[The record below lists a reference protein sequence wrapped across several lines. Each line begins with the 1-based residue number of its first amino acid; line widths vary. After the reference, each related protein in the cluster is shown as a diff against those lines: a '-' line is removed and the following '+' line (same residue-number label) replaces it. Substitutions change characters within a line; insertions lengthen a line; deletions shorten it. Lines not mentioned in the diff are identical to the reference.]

1 MVNISKFFD
10 SHIIS
15 LKKDKFWGYEEK
27 DDSILITFFNNSHE
41 PIDLHFSKDEF
52 QKLKTSMRIKEL
64 KDMQESGT
72 IPKKINYEILNDVI
86 LLKLGSNNFMVPFDA
101 LLNLIKD
108 LHSKGELNISAQITN
123 KGTQINFNKKQN
135 DIWRKKYDKSIWSFC
150 WLWEPKNGIA

>member
-10 SHIIS
+10 SHIIN

-86 LLKLGSNNFMVPFDA
+86 LLKLGGNNFMVPFDA

-135 DIWRKKYDKSIWSFC
+135 DIWRKKYDKSI
-150 WLWEPKNGIA
+150 

>member
-1 MVNISKFFD
+1 MVNISKFFN

-123 KGTQINFNKKQN
+123 KGTSISFNKK
-135 DIWRKKYDKSIWSFC
+135 
-150 WLWEPKNGIA
+150 

>member
-64 KDMQESGT
+64 EDMQESGT

-135 DIWRKKYDKSIWSFC
+135 DIWRKKV
-150 WLWEPKNGIA
+150 

>member
-135 DIWRKKYDKSIWSFC
+135 DIWRKKYDKSI
-150 WLWEPKNGIA
+150 

>member
-10 SHIIS
+10 SHIIN

-135 DIWRKKYDKSIWSFC
+135 DIWRKKYDKSI
-150 WLWEPKNGIA
+150 

>member
-27 DDSILITFFNNSHE
+27 DDSILITFFDNSHE

-135 DIWRKKYDKSIWSFC
+135 DIWRKKYDKSI
-150 WLWEPKNGIA
+150 

>member
-27 DDSILITFFNNSHE
+27 DDSVLITFFNNSHE

-72 IPKKINYEILNDVI
+72 IPKKINYELLNDVI
-86 LLKLGSNNFMVPFDA
+86 LLKLGSNNFMVPFGA

-135 DIWRKKYDKSIWSFC
+135 DIWRKKYDKSI
-150 WLWEPKNGIA
+150 

>member
-10 SHIIS
+10 SHIIN

-27 DDSILITFFNNSHE
+27 DDSILITFFTKNHE

-72 IPKKINYEILNDVI
+72 IPKKINYELLNDVI
-86 LLKLGSNNFMVPFDA
+86 LLKLGSNNFMVPFNA

-123 KGTQINFNKKQN
+123 EGTSINFNKKQN
-135 DIWRKKYDKSIWSFC
+135 DIWRKKYDKSI
-150 WLWEPKNGIA
+150 

>member
-72 IPKKINYEILNDVI
+72 IPKKINYEILSDVI

-135 DIWRKKYDKSIWSFC
+135 DIWRKKYDKSI
-150 WLWEPKNGIA
+150 

>member
-10 SHIIS
+10 SHIIN

-27 DDSILITFFNNSHE
+27 DDSVLVTFFDRTHE

-72 IPKKINYEILNDVI
+72 IPQKINYELLNDVI
-86 LLKLGSNNFMVPFDA
+86 LLKLSSNNFMVPSDA
-101 LLNLIKD
+101 LLNLIKE
-108 LHSKGELNISAQITN
+108 LHSRGELNISAQITN
-123 KGTQINFNKKQN
+123 KGTSIDFNKK
-135 DIWRKKYDKSIWSFC
+135 
-150 WLWEPKNGIA
+150 

>member
-41 PIDLHFSKDEF
+41 PIDLHFSKNEF

-135 DIWRKKYDKSIWSFC
+135 DIWRKKYDKSI
-150 WLWEPKNGIA
+150 

>member
-1 MVNISKFFD
+1 MVTISKFFD

-27 DDSILITFFNNSHE
+27 DDNILITFFNNSHE

-64 KDMQESGT
+64 EDMKESGT
-72 IPKKINYEILNDVI
+72 IPQKINYELLNDVI

-108 LHSKGELNISAQITN
+108 LYSKGELNISAQITN
-123 KGTQINFNKKQN
+123 EGTSINFNKKLN
-135 DIWRKKYDKSIWSFC
+135 DIWRKKYDKSI
-150 WLWEPKNGIA
+150 

>member
-41 PIDLHFSKDEF
+41 PIDLHFSKNEF

-64 KDMQESGT
+64 EDMKESGT
-72 IPKKINYEILNDVI
+72 IPQKINYELLNDVI

-101 LLNLIKD
+101 LLNLIKE
-108 LHSKGELNISAQITN
+108 LHSRGELNISAQITN
-123 KGTQINFNKKQN
+123 KGTSIDFNKKQN
-135 DIWRKKYDKSIWSFC
+135 DIQKQTFIC
-150 WLWEPKNGIA
+150 EEKND